1 MVGLIRGLG
10 NEAAESSHIRR
21 RDGNVEFFEKI
32 ALQCIDLSTGLH
44 ECGGAALSDH
54 QHAIVRINYQP
65 RRKCGCPSVPPCV
78 ALATAESESARTS
91 SKGHVTQWR
100 SERHATMWAW
110 PVRRVTHRVG
120 TFEQADVA
128 QMLESVGQQ
137 TR

>member
-54 QHAIVRINYQP
+54 QHAIVRINLTAAEMWMSVRASRWP
-65 RRKCGCPSVPPCV
+65 RPRVN
-78 ALATAESESARTS
+78 
-91 SKGHVTQWR
+91 
-100 SERHATMWAW
+100 
-110 PVRRVTHRVG
+110 RRAPRQNV
-120 TFEQADVA
+120 
-128 QMLESVGQQ
+128 M
-137 TR
+137 